1 MNTPGMRWLEQACQV
16 GFAQR
21 NERAQLYAF
30 DMLAGDG
37 EDHRQSPLS
46 LRSLLEMGDRL
57 SAQRKARTT
66 RRKAMPPSVPNVR
79 QVVDDADQK

>member
-30 DMLAGDG
+30 DKLAGDG
-37 EDHRQSPLS
+37 EDHRHLPLWRKRQFTCVGITN
-46 LRSLLEMGDRL
+46 LRDSD
-57 SAQRKARTT
+57 
-66 RRKAMPPSVPNVR
+66 
-79 QVVDDADQK
+79 